1 MGAALPAAADPR
13 RRIEALWWLGS
24 GMASVLTAAA
34 VVLALIASWSWHD
47 ALDAF
52 VVSNIVIGTSF
63 AACGSV
69 ILRYRPANLT
79 GLLFLLAGLSH
90 LLSAA
95 AAPAADVLH
104 QQGAPQ
110 VVVRVVMAVFAWS
123 WPWSIALFIPLG
135 LLLFPDGR
143 LPSPS
148 WRPVAYLLVATAP
161 LFVCSA
167 GLDPTPANPGLPP
180 NIVALSTHG
189 YTALDPLWALAEV
202 RTLLALLAALV
213 ALGLRYRRGDDSE
226 RRQLSWLLLAGSTML
241 LLIVPW
247 SLVAGTPV
255 VVLFSIPLVP
265 VAVTVAIVR
274 HQLLDIRVLVPRVLA
289 WLLLSA
295 LVLGCYSA
303 AIAGLDLAVSARTR
317 RSTLITVALV
327 LLGAWLLPRVQALVD
342 RSMYGD
348 RRHPDRI
355 ATSVGERLVADDA
368 GGLESVADAVRRALK
383 LPYVALETSTEV
395 VATAGSADHLT
406 LHREGLRYRGELV
419 GAIVVGLRA
428 GERSLAAADEA
439 VLRPLAAPVAAALRA
454 TELSREL
461 QRSRAMIITAR
472 EEERRRL
479 RHDLHDGLGP
489 ALTGIGLSADAAAN
503 FLRTDPTR
511 VEAILGGL
519 RRDADDTLAEVHR
532 ILENLAPSVVD
543 ELGLVAALELR
554 ARQLSLPAD
563 GRPPLKVRVL
573 APPVL
578 PPMPAAVEIA
588 AFRTAVE
595 ALTNIARHAD
605 AMLAEVQLQIDG
617 STLTLCI
624 RDDGPHREP
633 WREGIGLEGM
643 RGRALELGG
652 TCQAGAGVDGGRV
665 VLHLPLR
672 GS

>member
-1 MGAALPAAADPR
+1 MGAAPPTTAGLR
-13 RRIEALWWLGS
+13 RRSGALWWLGS
-24 GMASVLTAAA
+24 VSAVLLIAAA
-34 VVLALIASWSWHD
+34 VVLVLIASWSWSD

-52 VVSNIVIGTSF
+52 VVSNLLIGASF

-69 ILRYRPANLT
+69 IVRYRPTNVT

-95 AAPAADVLH
+95 AAPAADLLH
-104 QQGAPQ
+104 QQGAPD
-110 VVVRVVMAVFAWS
+110 VVVSAVVAVFAWS

-143 LPSPS
+143 LPSRR
-148 WRPVAYLLVATAP
+148 WRPVALILVATAP

-167 GLDPTPANPGLPP
+167 GLDPTPPMTGMPANLFT
-180 NIVALSTHG
+180 ISKRSF
-189 YTALDPLWALAEV
+189 TALDPLWAVAEV
-202 RTLLALLAALV
+202 RTLLALLVALV
-213 ALGLRYRRGDDSE
+213 ALGMRYRRGGDSE

-255 VVLFSIPLVP
+255 VVLFGIPLVP
-265 VAVTVAIVR
+265 LAVTVAIVR
-274 HQLLDIRVLVPRVLA
+274 HQLLDIRVIVPRVLS

-295 LVLGCYSA
+295 LVLACYSA
-303 AIAGLDLAVSARTR
+303 AIAGLDLAVSARAS
-317 RSTLITVALV
+317 RSTLITVTLV

-342 RSMYGD
+342 RAMYGD
-348 RRHPDRI
+348 RRYPDRI
-355 ATSVGERLVADDA
+355 ATTVGDRLAADDA

-395 VATAGSADHLT
+395 VATAGRSDHLT

-461 QRSRAMIITAR
+461 QRSRALIITAR

-503 FLRTDPTR
+503 FLRTDPGR

-543 ELGLVAALELR
+543 ELGLVGALELR
-554 ARQLSLPAD
+554 ARQLSLPAQ
-563 GRPPLKVRVL
+563 GRPLKVHVL

-578 PPMPAAVEIA
+578 PPLPAAVEIA
-588 AFRTAVE
+588 AFRCAVE

-605 AMLAEVQLQIDG
+605 ARQADVRLQVDD
-617 STLTLCI
+617 SSLTVCI

-633 WREGIGLEGM
+633 WHDGIGLESM
-643 RGRALELGG
+643 RDRALELGG
-652 TCQAGAGVDGGRV
+652 TCQAGPGADGGRV

-672 GS
+672 RS

>member
-1 MGAALPAAADPR
+1 
-13 RRIEALWWLGS
+13 
-24 GMASVLTAAA
+24 
-34 VVLALIASWSWHD
+34 
-47 ALDAF
+47 
-52 VVSNIVIGTSF
+52 
-63 AACGSV
+63 
-69 ILRYRPANLT
+69 
-79 GLLFLLAGLSH
+79 
-90 LLSAA
+90 
-95 AAPAADVLH
+95 
-104 QQGAPQ
+104 
-110 VVVRVVMAVFAWS
+110 
-123 WPWSIALFIPLG
+123 
-135 LLLFPDGR
+135 
-143 LPSPS
+143 
-148 WRPVAYLLVATAP
+148 
-161 LFVCSA
+161 
-167 GLDPTPANPGLPP
+167 
-180 NIVALSTHG
+180 
-189 YTALDPLWALAEV
+189 
-202 RTLLALLAALV
+202 LLALLAALA
-213 ALGLRYRRGDDSE
+213 ALGIRYQRGAEGE

-265 VAVTVAIVR
+265 VAITVAIVR
-274 HQLLDIRVLVPRVLA
+274 HQLLDIRVIVPRVLS

-295 LVLGCYSA
+295 LVLACYSA
-303 AIAGLDLAVSARTR
+303 AIAGLDLAVSARAR
-317 RSTLITVALV
+317 RSTLITVTLV

-342 RSMYGD
+342 RAMYGD
-348 RRHPDRI
+348 RQHPDRI
-355 ATSVGERLVADDA
+355 ATTVGDRLAAGDA

-395 VATAGSADHLT
+395 VATAGTSDHLT
-406 LHREGLRYRGELV
+406 LHREDLRYRGELV

-454 TELSREL
+454 TELSHEL

-503 FLRTDPTR
+503 FLRTDPSR

-543 ELGLVAALELR
+543 ELGLVGALKLR
-554 ARQLSLPAD
+554 ARQLSLPAQ
-563 GRPPLKVRVL
+563 GRPLKVHVL

-588 AFRTAVE
+588 AFRCAVE

-605 AMLAEVQLQIDG
+605 ARQADVGLQVDD
-617 STLTLCI
+617 SFLTICI

-633 WREGIGLEGM
+633 WHDGIGLESM
-643 RGRALELGG
+643 RDRALELGG
-652 TCQAGAGVDGGRV
+652 TCQAGPGADGGRV

>member
-1 MGAALPAAADPR
+1 MALPTNAARAVSG
-13 RRIEALWWLGS
+13 ALWWSSQIVALALLV
-24 GMASVLTAAA
+24 MA
-34 VVLALIASWSWHD
+34 VVLVPADGWSWQD

-52 VVSNIVIGTSF
+52 VVSNLLIGVSF
-63 AACGSV
+63 AACGGV
-69 ILRYRPANLT
+69 IARYRPGNVT

-95 AAPAADVLH
+95 AAPAADALH
-104 QQGAPQ
+104 QQGAAQ
-110 VVVRVVMAVFAWS
+110 VVVRVVAGIFAWS

-143 LPSPS
+143 LPSVR
-148 WRPVAYLLVATAP
+148 WRPVAFILVGTAP
-161 LFVCSA
+161 LFVLSA
-167 GLDPTPANPGLPP
+167 GLDPTPAQPGLPP
-180 NIVALSTHG
+180 AILTISHRQF
-189 YTALDPLWALAEV
+189 TALDPLWTVAEV

-213 ALGLRYRRGDDSE
+213 ALGLRYRRGSDLE
-226 RRQLSWLLLAGSTML
+226 RRQLAWLLLAASTML
-241 LLIVPW
+241 LFIVPW

-265 VAVTVAIVR
+265 IAVTVAIVR
-274 HQLLDIRVLVPRVLA
+274 HQLLDIRVIVPRVLA

-295 LVLGCYSA
+295 VVLASYGA
-303 AIAGLDLAVSARTR
+303 AIAGLDIAVSARTR

-342 RSMYGD
+342 RAMYGD

-355 ATSVGERLVADDA
+355 ATSVGDRLAADDA

-383 LPYVALETSTEV
+383 LPYVALETSTDV
-395 VATAGSADHLT
+395 VATAGRSDHLT
-406 LHREGLRYRGELV
+406 LHREDLRYRGELV

-428 GERSLAAADEA
+428 GERTLAAADEA

-461 QRSRAMIITAR
+461 QRSRALIITAR

-503 FLRTDPTR
+503 FLRTDPSR
-511 VEAILGGL
+511 VGEILGGL

-563 GRPPLKVRVL
+563 GRPMKVRVV
-573 APPVL
+573 APAVL
-578 PPMPAAVEIA
+578 PAMPAAVEIA
-588 AFRTAVE
+588 AFRSAVE
-595 ALTNIARHAD
+595 ALTNVARHAD
-605 AMLAEVQLQIDG
+605 ASQAEVRLHVEDA
-617 STLTLCI
+617 TLTLCI
-624 RDDGPHREP
+624 RDDGPHQEP
-633 WREGIGLEGM
+633 WLDGIGLEGM
-643 RGRALELGG
+643 RVRALELGG
-652 TCQAGAGVDGGRV
+652 TCQAGPGADGGRV

-672 GS
+672 GT